1 MLDIKFSI
9 LITTKNRLEDL
20 KFTLNKIAYL
30 LDNKN
35 VECIICDDGSTDGT
49 SHFIEQEYK
58 NIKLLKNTKSKGL
71 IFSRNRLLNLTTAEY
86 AITLDD
92 DAHIV
97 SNNPLEVIEHFFLN
111 NSKCAVIAC
120 RIFWGK
126 ELPIDLTYK
135 LNNTKVKGYVGCAH
149 VWRMNAWR
157 DIDNYPDWFIFYGEE
172 AFASYQLFKKQWEI
186 WYLPEILVQ
195 HRIDVKAR
203 KQNKDY
209 TIRLRRSLRSGWYLY
224 FMFYPIQLI
233 PRKFLYTVW
242 IQLKLKV
249 FRGDFKA
256 LKAIVLA
263 ILDLVINAPRY
274 FNNYRLTTKEFQEF
288 HVITETKIYW
298 SPLKKDTK

>member
-1 MLDIKFSI
+1 MLAIKYSI

-20 KFTLNKIAYL
+20 KITLNQISSL
-30 LDNKN
+30 LNRND

-49 SHFIEQEYK
+49 SHFIEQEYQE
-58 NIKLLKNTKSKGL
+58 IKLLKNKKSKGL
-71 IFSRNRLLNLTTAEY
+71 IFSRNRLLDITKAEY

-97 SNNPLEVIEHFFLN
+97 SENPLEVIEDFFFN

-126 ELPIDLTYK
+126 ELPIHLAHK
-135 LNNTKVKGYVGCAH
+135 QKNTRVKGYVGCGH
-149 VWRMNAWR
+149 VWRMAAWKT
-157 DIDNYPDWFIFYGEE
+157 IPNYPDWFIFYGEE
-172 AFASYQLFKKQWEI
+172 EFASYQLFKKQWGI
-186 WYLPEILVQ
+186 WYLPDILVQ
-195 HRIDVKAR
+195 HRVDVKAR

-209 TIRLRRSLRSGWYLY
+209 TIRLRRSLRAGWYLY

-256 LKAIVLA
+256 LIAIIAAL
-263 ILDLVINAPRY
+263 LDVVINSPKLI
-274 FNNYRLTTKEFQEF
+274 NKKKRLSLSEFRAYQDLED
-288 HVITETKIYW
+288 TKIYW
-298 SPLKKDTK
+298 KSK